1 MAVGDNVGAG
11 LAPAHSD
18 ERRSRRF
25 GKFNIEFNLN
35 AFSLRSLGRHRG
47 VPLQF
52 VFRFIEICS
61 SFNERLNF
69 LSNTLCLCVS
79 VVKKILTSNSRFI

>member
-35 AFSLRSLGRHRG
+35 AFSLRSLGRHKTC
-47 VPLQF
+47 PYNLCF
-52 VFRFIEICS
+52 VLLKS
-61 SFNERLNF
+61 AL
-69 LSNTLCLCVS
+69 
-79 VVKKILTSNSRFI
+79 